1 VALGAVSDIDQLSE
15 AISHATAP
23 AFMLGAVA
31 GFLSILVS
39 RLQRIIDRL
48 RALGAAAAG
57 PATSPFETQRSHPLV
72 RRAALLNQAI
82 YLSVLSALSTAALL
96 ILAFAGALIGI
107 NHRTGVALMFVVA
120 LALLMAAL
128 VQFIREVRIGLK
140 SVHLE

>member
-1 VALGAVSDIDQLSE
+1 VLGTVSDIDQLSE

-31 GFLSILVS
+31 GFLSILVA
-39 RLQRIIDRL
+39 RLQRVVDRAH
-48 RALGAAAAG
+48 ALAGASEA
-57 PATSPFETQRSHPLV
+57 PPTQLQ
-72 RRAALLNQAI
+72 RRAELLNQAI

-96 ILAFAGALIGI
+96 ILAFVCALFGIG
-107 NHRTGVALMFVVA
+107 HRTGVALMFVVA

-128 VQFIREVRIGLK
+128 TQFTREVRIGLK